1 MDEDALICDLAET
14 YQIYDY
20 RQLPANLVAVFA
32 YGLRENSRIKL
43 AMTEQKL
50 PFEQY
55 LLAGVFDRL
64 GLLIWAKTED
74 GLNGRN
80 RPESVVELL
89 TSGSKKEKSGSLVFS
104 SGEEFEKAKEELLK
118 QLGGES

>member
-14 YQIYDY
+14 YQIYDF
-20 RQLPANLVAVFA
+20 RQLPADLVAVFA
-32 YGLRENSRIKL
+32 CGLRENSRIKL

-55 LLAGVFDRL
+55 LLAGMFDRL
-64 GLLIWAKTED
+64 SLLLWTKTED

-80 RPESVVELL
+80 RPESVIELL
-89 TSGSKKEKSGSLVFS
+89 TNGTKQKKEGSLVFET
-104 SGEEFEKAKEELLK
+104 GEEFEKARAELLEK
-118 QLGGES
+118 IGGES